1 MKILRRFSD
10 EYHGPQGLLVLAHIL
25 VSGFDTFQNAPF
37 EVAEEHS
44 KALHWLAQGKI
55 ESDRK
60 LTALEISIISD
71 SKNLLSIRP
80 CQRVIDAIYQG
91 TIVYTPT
98 AFFEFLPDN
107 YKYKSIGLYNPHEAP
122 LLDQY
127 RLVVPRNRYYLEIW
141 HFIILLALYISQ
153 MQMRDAG
160 NFTFFEVFFC
170 VYTFGWLLD
179 QSATILEHGWQVY
192 TQNLWTYLDVSF
204 GATFLVYFILRLI
217 GHHTND
223 VQTTEIAFD
232 VLAMGAPFLVPRL
245 AFNILSE
252 NMLFVSLRAMMSN
265 FIILTLL
272 AVWSFAGF
280 LLASSWVSRGSHS
293 PWTIAKWMLW
303 LWFGLDATGIEAS
316 PQFHWLLGPVL
327 MISFAFLGNTLFLTI
342 LVSMLSNTFATLA
355 ANTEA
360 EIQYRRTVIT
370 FEGVKSDALF
380 SYPPPFNILAL
391 VILLPFKFI
400 LTPRYFHKVIVY
412 SVRII
417 NCPILLLSSLYER
430 RKVWALQLPGWW
442 QNLTQQCHLDN
453 LGLAVHG
460 DLHTVFEKAPPRS
473 IYGSVD
479 LGPLND
485 QHHLQVPGINDHLSE
500 VLRKDSMNIFCSGNR
515 KESVGP
521 YHEVTEQLHEL
532 FQEHGGGKENQER
545 FAHIESSIGR
555 MESVFSLFCDR
566 LDSIDASAQPIS
578 RQGSTVVNILARR
591 VSNDYG
597 LRRNSRA
604 FHFDEKKSRRGS
616 QAFDVEKEDDPTRV
630 LRRRSSIYDLGN
642 GKLSDEGRRGSDA
655 LALNDDFGP
664 ADSLRRRSEIYGLD
678 DLELPNNIRRS
689 SKGFDLVDNASF
701 PNLSQRHSEG
711 YVPDD
716 NDASTITIKRHKNR
730 SAGADDEEN
739 SIRAG
744 RRRRSS
750 SRREN
755 DGMTVDDHDL
765 DDITAKFRRGSQA
778 FGLSHRRDRESLAC
792 DKDEDVCPID
802 RRGMQH

>member
-1 MKILRRFSD
+1 MKILKRFSD

-25 VSGFDTFQNAPF
+25 VSGFDTFQNAPV

-44 KALHWLAQGKI
+44 KALHWLANGKI

-71 SKNLLSIRP
+71 SKTLLSIRP

-107 YKYKSIGLYNPHEAP
+107 YKYTSIGLYSSQEAP

-127 RLVVPRNRYYLEIW
+127 RLIVPRNRYYLEIW
-141 HFIILLALYISQ
+141 YFIILLALYIAQ
-153 MQMRDAG
+153 MQTRNAG
-160 NFTFFEVFFC
+160 HFTLCEVFFC

-192 TQNLWTYLDVSF
+192 TQNLWTYLDISF
-204 GATFLVYFILRLI
+204 GATFLTYFVLRMI
-217 GHHTND
+217 GYCTD
-223 VQTTEIAFD
+223 DTQTTEIAFD
-232 VLAMGAPFLVPRL
+232 MLAMGAPFLVPRL
-245 AFNILSE
+245 AFNVLSE

-265 FIILTLL
+265 FVLLILL
-272 AVWSFAGF
+272 AVWSFGGF
-280 LLASSWVSRGSHS
+280 LLACSWMSRGSHS
-293 PWTIAKWMLW
+293 PWTIAKWMLL
-303 LWFGLDATGIEAS
+303 LWFGLDSTGIEAS

-327 MISFAFLGNTLFLTI
+327 MITFALLGNTLFLTI

-360 EIQYRRTVIT
+360 EVQYRRTVIT
-370 FEGVKSDALF
+370 FEGVKSDSLF

-412 SVRII
+412 SVRFI

-430 RKVWALQLPGWW
+430 RQIWALQLPSWW
-442 QNLTQQCHLDN
+442 KSLYQQCHLDN

-485 QHHLQVPGINDHLSE
+485 QHHLQVPGMNNHLTE
-500 VLRKDSMNIFCSGNR
+500 VLRKDSMNIFSSGGR

-545 FAHIESSIGR
+545 FAHIETSIGR

-566 LDSIDASAQPIS
+566 LDSIDASAPPGS
-578 RQGSTVVNILARR
+578 RQGSAVLDVLVRR
-591 VSNDYG
+591 VSHDYNSG
-597 LRRNSRA
+597 RDSRA
-604 FHFDEKKSRRGS
+604 SRFGGQDFRRGS
-616 QAFDVEKEDDPTRV
+616 KAFGFEQDDDHER
-630 LRRRSSIYDLGN
+630 LSRRRSSIQGLGN
-642 GKLSDEGRRGSDA
+642 EEILDDGRRGSNV
-655 LALNDDFGP
+655 LGPDDDSGP
-664 ADSLRRRSEIYGLD
+664 ANMPRRRSEMY
-678 DLELPNNIRRS
+678 ELGNVEASSHIRRS
-689 SKGFDLVDNASF
+689 SKAFDLEDDHGFLDLPPRRSRAHASDDSD
-701 PNLSQRHSEG
+701 PATISAQRRESR
-711 YVPDD
+711 
-716 NDASTITIKRHKNR
+716 T
-730 SAGADDEEN
+730 AGLVVEAE
-739 SIRAG
+739 ATGTGG
-744 RRRRSS
+744 RRGS
-750 SRREN
+750 EA
-755 DGMTVDDHDL
+755 MTMAYQDF
-765 DDITAKFRRGSQA
+765 DDINAKFRRGSSA
-778 FGLSHRRDRESLAC
+778 FGLSHRRDRESLV
-792 DKDEDVCPID
+792 DDDDEEICPMD
-802 RRGMQH
+802 RRGS